1 MSARW
6 MVTLMA
12 LLLVAVACGGG
23 DGGTGGDM
31 GGGTASPGGQA
42 GGDED
47 AQCEAGQTDGDL
59 ALYNWSEYIDPEL
72 ITAFEEQHGVSVT
85 QDEFASNEELL
96 AKLQAGATGYDV
108 IVPSDYMVEIMA
120 GQDLL
125 LPLSK
130 DAIPNFSN
138 VADRFTD
145 APYDPG
151 NRYSAPYQWGTTG
164 IGVNVDELGDVEASW
179 ALIFDEATAS
189 EYSGRITMLDD
200 ARESMGAALK
210 YLGYSLN
217 TTDEA
222 ELQEAGDLLADA
234 SGRIATYTSEG
245 FGDLLLSGESV
256 VAHGWSGDI
265 IVAVD
270 ESEGSELTYLI
281 PEEGSVIWVDN
292 MAIPAGAPHPCTA
305 HTFINFIL
313 DAENGAQLT
322 NWTYY
327 ASPNEAAEEHI
338 LEEILSD
345 ESIYPPDD
353 TMQNLEFIEDV
364 GDATPMYEQLFTE
377 AKS

>member
-1 MSARW
+1 MAARW
-6 MVTLMA
+6 FVTVVVGMFL
-12 LLLVAVACGGG
+12 AVACGGG
-23 DGGTGGDM
+23 TDGTG

-42 GGDED
+42 GGDGD
-47 AQCEAGQTDGDL
+47 AQCEAEQTDGDL
-59 ALYNWSEYIDPEL
+59 SLYNWSEYIDPEL

-120 GQDLL
+120 GQELL
-125 LPLSK
+125 MPLNK

-145 APYDPG
+145 PPYDPG
-151 NRYSAPYQWGTTG
+151 NQYSAPYQWGTTG

-189 EYSGRITMLDD
+189 EYAGQITMLDD
-200 ARESMGAALK
+200 SRESMGAALK

-217 TTDEA
+217 TTDETQ
-222 ELQEAGDLLADA
+222 LQEAGDLLAEA

-245 FGDLLLSGESV
+245 FGDLLLNGESV

-270 ESEGSELTYLI
+270 ESEEAELAYLI
-281 PEEGSVIWVDN
+281 PKEGSVIWVDN
-292 MAIPAGAPHPCTA
+292 MAIPASAPHPCTA

-327 ASPNEAAEEHI
+327 ASPNAAAEEHI
-338 LEEILSD
+338 LEEILTD